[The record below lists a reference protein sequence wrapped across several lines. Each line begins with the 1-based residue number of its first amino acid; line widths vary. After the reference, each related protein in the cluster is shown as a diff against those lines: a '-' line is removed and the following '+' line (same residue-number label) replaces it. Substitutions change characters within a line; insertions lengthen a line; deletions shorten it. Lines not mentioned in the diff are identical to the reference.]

1 MLQMSRKCVPYTPV
15 TSRLSDMVI
24 ALVSSSG
31 VYVEGQEPFT
41 ENGDN
46 SYRIIPPDVDV
57 KQLRFRHGH
66 YDTSEAQQDPDVIF
80 PLQRLRELA
89 EQGFIRGVSN
99 KHIGF
104 KGFSTDLK
112 TQYEKLAPAIAEE
125 IERSQTDAVVLT
137 AG

>member
-46 SYRIIPPDVDV
+46 SYRIIPPNVDV

-66 YDTSEAQQDPDVIF
+66 YDTSEAQKDPDVIF

>member
-66 YDTSEAQQDPDVIF
+66 YDTSEAQKDPDVIF